1 MVTKK
6 VNIENCGGMKGTY
19 LIAIDPSTTSTGVS
33 VFKRQE
39 KSWKLENTFLLSD
52 DSKRSKSKK
61 LTKAQAKK
69 LRIEVMKS
77 RVRGMITNLY
87 DIFDKYN
94 PIAVIVEDSYSGKD
108 PMTYK
113 MLCRLQGA
121 IWGYALFH
129 GDIILFKPPSEWRRD
144 IGFPSVDENGKHYQ
158 RDDFKQMAVDYI
170 KEKYGITIKDDIAES
185 ACLGLSSTEQ
195 VDEILKGDYE
205 K

>member
-1 MVTKK
+1 
-6 VNIENCGGMKGTY
+6 MKGTY

-33 VFKRQE
+33 VFKRQK
-39 KSWKLENTFLLSD
+39 KSWKLENTSLLSD

-77 RVRGMITNLY
+77 RVRGMIANLY

-108 PMTYK
+108 PMAYK

-121 IWGYALFH
+121 IWGYALSH

-144 IGFPSVDENGKHYQ
+144 IGFPQVDENGKHYQ
-158 RDDFKQMAVDYI
+158 RDDFKQIAVDYI
-170 KEKYGITIKDDIAES
+170 KEKYGITIKDDIAE
-185 ACLGLSSTEQ
+185 AVCLGLSSTEQ